1 MKMWRKVR
9 FYAQAG
15 KTDYRKPG
23 SKTVT
28 VIGTLGVRMDNHLN
42 MNHMCAAAA
51 KQVNTILDC
60 INGGIESKSREV
72 LVPFYKALV
81 SSTHPSYYPSLPT
94 YDYYRVVCIFTIY
107 IVLFVP

>member
-1 MKMWRKVR
+1 MKVNVEKSKVLHPGRKNR
-9 FYAQAG
+9 FQETWL
-15 KTDYRKPG
+15 KNSNCDR
-23 SKTVT
+23 
-28 VIGTLGVRMDNHLN
+28 VRMDNHLN
-42 MNHMCAAAA
+42 MSHMCAAAA

-81 SSTHPSYYPSLPT
+81 SSSHSSYYLSLPT
-94 YDYYRVVCIFTIY
+94 YDYNRVDCIFTIY